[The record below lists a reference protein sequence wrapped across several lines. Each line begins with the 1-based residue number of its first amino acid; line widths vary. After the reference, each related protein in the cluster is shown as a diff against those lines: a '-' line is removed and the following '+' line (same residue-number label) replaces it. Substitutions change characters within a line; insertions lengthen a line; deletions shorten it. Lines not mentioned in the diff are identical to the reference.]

1 MLIGE
6 IISVALGA
14 LRANKLRSLLTML
27 GIVIG
32 VGAVIAVVA
41 LGTGAQQAVKDRI
54 AALGTTL
61 LTVSPGQQ
69 RGGGGGSRSP
79 ARSSGSRSTTRKPST
94 SARRT
99 LLAVQPEMRSMQ
111 QVVCGNKNA
120 STQIIGTTPNYLEV
134 RKYTLKAGKMFTAA
148 DDEGRQRVAVVGNTV
163 VDNLGITTP
172 EALIGEN
179 VRIRGTQFTVIGVLA
194 PKGQANAFQ
203 DPDDEVLVPIN
214 TARFRVN
221 GSDRLQSISALAES
235 EDKIPDAMADIQR
248 ILRRQHQIRQGL
260 PDDFQI
266 RNQSDILAT
275 TQETTQVMTYL
286 LSGIAAVSLL
296 VGGIGIMNIML
307 VSVTERTRE
316 IGIRKALG
324 ATRFNILL
332 QFLIEAVV
340 LCVLGGV
347 DRHRTRRRRRDRHEQ
362 DRRLVDADLVDRDR
376 HGVRL
381 LGVRRR
387 GVRRVAGASRRD
399 ARSDHGAALRVG
411 AGQGSGKRE
420 TAHRSTS
427 VCRFRFQ
434 VASRS
439 PLPASTERIRT
450 ASRPGRE
457 RGGHSPRRDGS
468 ESRRA
473 RRGLRS

>member
-69 RGGGGGSRSP
+69 RGQGVAIAGAVQRLTVED
-79 ARSSGSRSTTRKPST
+79 AK
-94 SARRT
+94 AVDEHAMH

-111 QVVCGNKNA
+111 QIVVGNKNA
-120 STQIIGTTPNYLEV
+120 NTQIIGTTPNYLEV
-134 RKYTLKAGKMFTAA
+134 RKYTLQSGKMFTAA

-163 VDNLGITTP
+163 VNNLGMTTP
-172 EALIGEN
+172 EALVGET
-179 VRIRGTQFTVIGVLA
+179 VRIRGTQFTVVGVMA

-203 DPDDEVLVPIN
+203 DPDDEILVPIQ

-221 GSDRLQSISALAES
+221 GSDRLASISALAAS
-235 EDKIPDAMADIQR
+235 EDEIPDAMAEIQR
-248 ILRRQHQIRQGL
+248 VLRRQHKIRQGL

-266 RNQSDILAT
+266 RNQADILQT

-324 ATRFNILL
+324 ATRANILL

-340 LCVLGGV
+340 LCLMGGMMGIALGAGGATIMSRTAGWSTQVSVGAIIMAFAFSAFVGLSFGVWPARRAAVLDPIV
-347 DRHRTRRRRRDRHEQ
+347 
-362 DRRLVDADLVDRDR
+362 
-376 HGVRL
+376 
-381 LGVRRR
+381 
-387 GVRRVAGASRRD
+387 
-399 ARSDHGAALRVG
+399 ALRY
-411 AGQGSGKRE
+411 E
-420 TAHRSTS
+420 
-427 VCRFRFQ
+427 
-434 VASRS
+434 
-439 PLPASTERIRT
+439 
-450 ASRPGRE
+450 
-457 RGGHSPRRDGS
+457 
-468 ESRRA
+468 
-473 RRGLRS
+473 

>member
-14 LRANKLRSLLTML
+14 LRANKLRSALTML

-69 RGGGGGSRSP
+69 RGGGGGIAIAGAQQRLVI
-79 ARSSGSRSTTRKPST
+79 ADAEAVDERAT
-94 SARRT
+94 T

-111 QVVCGNKNA
+111 QIVWGNKNA
-120 STQIIGTTPNYLEV
+120 STQIIGTTPNYLQV
-134 RKYTLKAGKMFTAA
+134 RKYTLRAGRMFAAA

-163 VDNLGITTP
+163 ITNLGITTP
-172 EALIGEN
+172 EAIIGEN
-179 VRIRGTQFTVIGVLA
+179 VRIRGSQFQVIGVLA

-203 DPDDEVLVPIN
+203 DPDDEILIPLQ

-221 GSDRLQSISALAES
+221 GSDRLMSISALAES
-235 EDKIPDAMADIQR
+235 EEKIPEAMADIQR
-248 ILRRQHQIRQGL
+248 VLRRQHRIRQGA

-275 TQETTQVMTYL
+275 TEETTQVMTYL

-340 LCVLGGV
+340 LCVLGG
-347 DRHRTRRRRRDRHEQ
+347 
-362 DRRLVDADLVDRDR
+362 LV
-376 HGVRL
+376 GIG
-381 LGVRRR
+381 LG
-387 GVRRVAGASRRD
+387 AG
-399 ARSDHGAALRVG
+399 GAAVMSKTAGWSTQVSSTAIVMAFAFSAFVG
-411 AGQGSGKRE
+411 
-420 TAHRSTS
+420 
-427 VCRFRFQ
+427 
-434 VASRS
+434 VAFGVW
-439 PLPASTERIRT
+439 PA
-450 ASRPGRE
+450 
-457 RGGHSPRRDGS
+457 
-468 ESRRA
+468 RRA
-473 RRGLRS
+473 AVLDPIIALRYE

>member
-1 MLIGE
+1 MDRAAAVRDAAAGAVDQMLIGE

-54 AALGTTL
+54 SALGTTL
-61 LTVSPGQQ
+61 LTINPGQQ
-69 RGGGGGSRSP
+69 RGGGIAIAG
-79 ARSSGSRSTTRKPST
+79 AQ
-94 SARRT
+94 RRLTVDDAKAIDERATT
-99 LLAVQPEMRSMQ
+99 LLAVQPEMRSTQ
-111 QVVCGNKNA
+111 QIVFGNKNA
-120 STQIIGTTPNYLEV
+120 STQIIGTTANYLEV
-134 RKYTLKAGKMFTAA
+134 RKYTLRAGKMFTAA

-163 VDNLGITTP
+163 INNLGITTP
-172 EALIGEN
+172 EAIVGEE
-179 VRIRGTQFTVIGVLA
+179 VRIRGTQFVVIGVLA

-203 DPDDEVLVPIN
+203 DPDDEILVPIQ

-235 EDKIPDAMADIQR
+235 EDRIPDAMADIQR
-248 ILRRQHQIRQGL
+248 VLRRQHRIRQGF

-275 TQETTQVMTYL
+275 TQETTEVMTYL

-340 LCVLGGV
+340 LCTLGGIIGIGLGAGGALLMSKTAGWSTQV
-347 DRHRTRRRRRDRHEQ
+347 STTAILLAFAFSAFVGVAFGVWPARRAAVLDPI
-362 DRRLVDADLVDRDR
+362 V
-376 HGVRL
+376 
-381 LGVRRR
+381 
-387 GVRRVAGASRRD
+387 
-399 ARSDHGAALRVG
+399 ALRY
-411 AGQGSGKRE
+411 E
-420 TAHRSTS
+420 
-427 VCRFRFQ
+427 
-434 VASRS
+434 
-439 PLPASTERIRT
+439 
-450 ASRPGRE
+450 
-457 RGGHSPRRDGS
+457 
-468 ESRRA
+468 
-473 RRGLRS
+473 